1 MSEELKSG
9 ELEMIRSENLA
20 NLAKTLIDIGA
31 DAKEARIRAEE
42 EPKVVMVYDRP
53 HLYKDGELEEI
64 PVPEPVREYRP
75 DVFTPYTLQGLID
88 WLKADTDKLFTPDKP
103 AALVVV
109 ESPNCV
115 SVYSE
120 LRGSRKERVKYA
132 ECRYNSP
139 RIPLNEFV
147 DSETLGVIIQTC
159 VLQDDYRDAVLK
171 VVNNMKAE
179 QSERT
184 SDDGI
189 SQRVTVSAGVAEVD
203 TTIFKNP
210 AWLRPMRTF
219 TEVSQPISAFV
230 VRFKEGKRAA
240 LFEADGGKWK
250 TEAVQTVAT
259 FLKDALKGLNLVV
272 IG

>member
-1 MSEELKSG
+1 MSEELK
-9 ELEMIRSENLA
+9 MIPEENLA
-20 NLAKTLIDIGA
+20 NLARTLVNIGA
-31 DAKEARIRAEE
+31 DAMEARIRANED
-42 EPKVVMVYDRP
+42 PKNKIVTVHERP
-53 HLYKDGELEEI
+53 YLFQDGQLDPIPMPDPEREI
-64 PVPEPVREYRP
+64 KP
-75 DVFTPYTLQGLID
+75 DVFTAYTLQGLVD
-88 WLKADTDKLFTPDKP
+88 WLKADTDRFFTQDKP

-109 ESPNCV
+109 ESPSRV

-120 LRGSRKERVKYA
+120 IRGELKERVKYA
-132 ECRYNSP
+132 ECSYSAP
-139 RIPLNEFV
+139 RIPFNEYL

-159 VLQDDYRDAVLK
+159 MIQDDYRDAVLK
-171 VVNNMKAE
+171 VVNNMKEE
-179 QSERT
+179 QAVRT

-219 TEVSQPISAFV
+219 TEVAQPTSAFV

-240 LFEADGGKWK
+240 IFEADGGKWK
-250 TEAVQTVAT
+250 TEAVQTIAAY
-259 FLKDALKGLNLVV
+259 LKEALKGLNLVV